1 MAGRDADKEERSLR
15 SLVVSAKVAFGNLP
29 RTLKLVLVADRPR
42 AIVVLVLNLVGC
54 VLPLALAYVG
64 KFIIDGAIVAARSGA
79 AADRSRALKYV
90 GLELGIVFAMGLVG
104 MVTGVVRNKVGVK
117 LGYSIQQQIFR
128 KALSL
133 DLAHFEDPETYDK
146 LQKAHREAGL
156 RPLNLFG
163 NAITLLGGFITLASY
178 GTLLFAVNGWT
189 LLALFVST
197 LPSFLVETR
206 YSAQAFR
213 LLSWQAPEQRRM
225 RYLEWLL
232 SNDVAAKEVR
242 VYEIGDTVLERHES
256 LHEKLVDLEHALVV
270 RRTTWGFLLSNL
282 STLVLYACYAW
293 FVLRTIYGR
302 LTIGDM
308 TLYIAVFRN
317 GQTALRGVLRSISS
331 AYEDNLFLSD
341 LFAFLA
347 IPSRERPRARPVD
360 ATPSRTGY
368 VLEDVCFTYPGS
380 KKPVFDKLNL
390 VIGADEKL
398 AIVGQN
404 GSGKTTLIKLLL
416 GLYEPTSGRITL
428 DGVPLSAIAPSDLR
442 RRCGVVLQD
451 FMKYQFTARD
461 NIGIGD
467 VSAMADVARV
477 DRAAI
482 DGGADE
488 VIRGLANGA
497 DTQLGRWFEG
507 GVELSGGNWQKLAVA
522 RAFMREADILVLDE
536 PCAALD
542 AEAEQHLFDRFRAL
556 TDGKMAILISHRFS
570 TVRMADRIVVLA
582 AGKVEE
588 LGSHDDLLKANGR
601 YAKMFRLQAAGY
613 E

>member
-1 MAGRDADKEERSLR
+1 MCS
-15 SLVVSAKVAFGNLP
+15 
-29 RTLKLVLVADRPR
+29 
-42 AIVVLVLNLVGC
+42 
-54 VLPLALAYVG
+54 
-64 KFIIDGAIVAARSGA
+64 
-79 AADRSRALKYV
+79 
-90 GLELGIVFAMGLVG
+90 
-104 MVTGVVRNKVGVK
+104 
-117 LGYSIQQQIFR
+117 
-128 KALSL
+128 
-133 DLAHFEDPETYDK
+133 
-146 LQKAHREAGL
+146 
-156 RPLNLFG
+156 
-163 NAITLLGGFITLASY
+163 
-178 GTLLFAVNGWT
+178 
-189 LLALFVST
+189 
-197 LPSFLVETR
+197 
-206 YSAQAFR
+206 
-213 LLSWQAPEQRRM
+213 
-225 RYLEWLL
+225 
-232 SNDVAAKEVR
+232 
-242 VYEIGDTVLERHES
+242 
-256 LHEKLVDLEHALVV
+256 
-270 RRTTWGFLLSNL
+270 
-282 STLVLYACYAW
+282 
-293 FVLRTIYGR
+293 
-302 LTIGDM
+302 
-308 TLYIAVFRN
+308 
-317 GQTALRGVLRSISS
+317 
-331 AYEDNLFLSD
+331 SD
-341 LFAFLA
+341 L